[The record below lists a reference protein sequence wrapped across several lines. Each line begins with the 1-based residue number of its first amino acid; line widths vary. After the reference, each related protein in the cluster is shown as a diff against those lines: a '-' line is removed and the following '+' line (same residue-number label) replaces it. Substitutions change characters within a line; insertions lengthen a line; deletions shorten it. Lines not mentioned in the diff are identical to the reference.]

1 MEMADTNITPL
12 AEKTETEAEGQYAP
26 GVSSD
31 ARLAQLVTDNTYSES
46 GSVEPRVASE
56 AFEAIR
62 RWNESTTT
70 LSHPSDS
77 VTDEFFS
84 PLPQTPVVLSV
95 AGDVDGGHE
104 ADVESSHG
112 MATPKTSASMSII
125 GEDET
130 RQAQEGDV
138 ASDASSEDGAGIM
151 TPSSWTEVGSVRE
164 SGAEET
170 ESEESDDGAYR
181 TMMS

>member
-1 MEMADTNITPL
+1 MEMADTNVTPL
-12 AEKTETEAEGQYAP
+12 AEKTETEVEGHYAP

-31 ARLAQLVTDNTYSES
+31 ARLAQLVTDTTYSES
-46 GSVEPRVASE
+46 RSVEPRVASE

-95 AGDVDGGHE
+95 AGDVDGHE
-104 ADVESSHG
+104 ADVESSNG
-112 MATPKTSASMSII
+112 MVTPKTSASMSII
-125 GEDET
+125 GEEET

-170 ESEESDDGAYR
+170 GSEESDDAAYR